1 MGETRVPPDVLLKLK
16 EADVRRLVSRR
27 YFKKNILLGL
37 TLTAGVV
44 GIYAYSML
52 AVKQETFLDDAFDQK
67 PSPVH
72 QKKISGTN

>member
-1 MGETRVPPDVLLKLK
+1 MGEARVPSDVLQKLK
-16 EADVRRLVSRR
+16 EADVRRLVSRK
-27 YFKKNILLGL
+27 YLKKNIVLGL

-67 PSPVH
+67 PEAVH
-72 QKKISGTN
+72 QKKMTGTS